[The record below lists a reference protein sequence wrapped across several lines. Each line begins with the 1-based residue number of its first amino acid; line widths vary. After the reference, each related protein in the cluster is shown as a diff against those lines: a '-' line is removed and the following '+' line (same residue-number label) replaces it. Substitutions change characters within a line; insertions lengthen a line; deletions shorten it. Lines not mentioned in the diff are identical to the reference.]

1 MPALHLA
8 LVGHGLWGRNIL
20 RDLLALGHAVSVVE
34 PDPAAARAAREAG
47 ARDVFAHLDEL
58 PTTDGAIVATPAVT
72 HAAIVTA
79 LLARGQRVLCEKPL
93 AADLAEARDLA
104 ARSDGRL
111 FVGHIWLHHPG
122 IEALAALARSGELGP
137 VHGVRTLRTNWT
149 SPRTDVDSSWNL
161 APHDVAIAQFLLGHI
176 PAPRFALAERLAGRC
191 VGLLGV
197 LGNPDG
203 DAPWAVFEVSNRY
216 REKRREVR
224 LHCRDGVAVLP
235 DADSDHIAITR
246 SLPGGAPTTEQRA
259 VSRES
264 ALRREL
270 AAFCAH
276 LAGGPPPPADAAAGL
291 AVVECIATLRRL
303 AGLDPAAAP

>member
-1 MPALHLA
+1 MTTLHLA
-8 LVGHGLWGRNIL
+8 LIGHGIWGRNIL

-34 PDPAAARAAREAG
+34 PEPSAARAALAAG
-47 ARDVFAHLDEL
+47 ARAVFTSLDEL
-58 PTTDGAIVATPAVT
+58 PPTDGTIVATPAIT
-72 HAAIVTA
+72 HAALVAA

-93 AADLAEARDLA
+93 TANLAEARELA
-104 ARSDGRL
+104 SRADGRL

-137 VHGVRTLRTNWT
+137 IHGVRSFRTNWT

-161 APHDVAIAQFLLGHI
+161 APHDVAIAHFLLGHI
-176 PAPRFALAERLAGRC
+176 PAPRFALAERIDGRC

-197 LGNPDG
+197 LGDPAAE
-203 DAPWAVFEVSNRY
+203 APWAVFEVSNRH

-246 SLPGGAPTTEQRA
+246 SLPDGAATTELRP

-276 LAGGPPPPADAAAGL
+276 LTGGPPPPADAADGL
-291 AVVECIATLRRL
+291 AVVECITALRQL
-303 AGLDPAAAP
+303 AGLSDTSS